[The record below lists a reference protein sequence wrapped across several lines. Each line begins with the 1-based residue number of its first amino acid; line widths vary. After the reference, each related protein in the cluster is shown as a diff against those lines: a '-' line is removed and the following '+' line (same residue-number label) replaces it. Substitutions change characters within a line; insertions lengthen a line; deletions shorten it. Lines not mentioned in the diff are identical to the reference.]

1 MRLKCVEEHTCRVA
15 RGTDKANV
23 PLETF
28 FMTPASG
35 IRGGSTIMVRLR
47 LRKTARVELLRT
59 IDLFKGCS
67 IGELGG
73 IASLTTEHEA
83 QPGRVL
89 TKRGEPGLEAF
100 VIVDGEAEVTRKGVS
115 LATLGP
121 GSLFGELALLDG
133 GQRTATVTAAS
144 DMRLLVLA
152 RHEFLKVLDDCPAV
166 GRKIIGQLGER
177 VRKTDEML
185 DAAPALSGTIG
196 AWSL

>member
-1 MRLKCVEEHTCRVA
+1 
-15 RGTDKANV
+15 
-23 PLETF
+23 
-28 FMTPASG
+28 
-35 IRGGSTIMVRLR
+35 MVRLR
-47 LRKTARVELLRT
+47 LRKSARVELLRT

-67 IGELGG
+67 TGELGG

-83 QPGRVL
+83 RPGRVL
-89 TKRGEPGLEAF
+89 TTRGEPGLEAF

-152 RHEFLKVLDDCPAV
+152 RHEFLKVIDNCPAV
-166 GRKIIGQLGER
+166 GRKVIGQLGAR

-185 DAAPALSGTIG
+185 DGTPSLSETFG
-196 AWSL
+196 AWSM